1 MARVDEARCPVLA
14 QVGLQR
20 LTIQWLVVDGQ
31 SLAAATLEQLF
42 AVMADDRGRHTM
54 ARIEQQLRVAARR
67 QHPSFLDVCLGVADD
82 DEREHVDRLLR
93 EIRERRDGL

>member
-1 MARVDEARCPVLA
+1 MARIDEARCPVLA

-54 ARIEQQLRVAARR
+54 ARIEQQLREFAPILCPRCDEDHR
-67 QHPSFLDVCLGVADD
+67 PLSFLP
-82 DEREHVDRLLR
+82 
-93 EIRERRDGL
+93 